1 MDHSSPTTT
10 RPFVSQVDK
19 DRLRKDM
26 EDKVYKATFMLPLYG
41 RQRPLAAARLEF
53 LADTLKHHADD
64 AVAKEGRKVNKQYAR
79 VWVEASKLVVASTLP
94 SYAAIKRA
102 LENGDNGLPSSH
114 PQGVFATSDEEYAD
128 MEAMVYETANTAIA
142 DAVKRAPLS
151 PLQSPRARS
160 SYGAFLRT
168 LLRTLRQQSPRA
180 SRYIS
185 PPEKRSREAGR
196 YRKYISNRSR
206 KLKNHKKSKSHIKI
220 KIGKRTKRRRY

>member
-26 EDKVYKATFMLPLYG
+26 EDKVYKVAFMWHG
-41 RQRPLAAARLEF
+41 RQRPPPNLEF

-102 LENGDNGLPSSH
+102 RENGDKGMPSSH

-128 MEAMVYETANTAIA
+128 MEAMVYETANKAIA

-168 LLRTLRQQSPRA
+168 LLTLRQQSPRA

>member
-26 EDKVYKATFMLPLYG
+26 EDKVYKVAFMWHG
-41 RQRPLAAARLEF
+41 RQRPPPNLEF

-94 SYAAIKRA
+94 SYAATKRA
-102 LENGDNGLPSSH
+102 LDNGDKGMPSSH

-151 PLQSPRARS
+151 PL
-160 SYGAFLRT
+160 
-168 LLRTLRQQSPRA
+168 QSPRA

>member
-41 RQRPLAAARLEF
+41 RQRPLAVARLEF

-102 LENGDNGLPSSH
+102 LENGDNGLPSSR
-114 PQGVFATSDEEYAD
+114 PEGVFATSDEEYAD

-151 PLQSPRARS
+151 PL
-160 SYGAFLRT
+160 
-168 LLRTLRQQSPRA
+168 QSPRA

>member
-26 EDKVYKATFMLPLYG
+26 EDKVYKVTFMLPLYG

-64 AVAKEGRKVNKQYAR
+64 AVAKEGRKVNKQYAM

-102 LENGDNGLPSSH
+102 RENGDNGLPSSR
-114 PQGVFATSDEEYAD
+114 PEGVFATSDEEYAD

-151 PLQSPRARS
+151 PL
-160 SYGAFLRT
+160 
-168 LLRTLRQQSPRA
+168 QSPRA